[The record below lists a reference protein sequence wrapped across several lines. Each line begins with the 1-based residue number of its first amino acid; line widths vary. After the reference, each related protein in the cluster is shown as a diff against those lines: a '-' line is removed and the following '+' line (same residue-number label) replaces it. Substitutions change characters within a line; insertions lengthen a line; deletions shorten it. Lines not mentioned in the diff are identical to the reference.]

1 MSFNPFSLA
10 GRRVLVT
17 GASSG
22 IGRQIAISSANMG
35 ATVIVTGRDVQ
46 RLEETRA
53 QLIGVDHHVIAADL
67 LQADDI
73 SRLAAEVGEIHGLVH
88 SAGIA
93 KLVPFHMISPKHFDE
108 VIGVNLRAPLLLTR
122 ALLAKKAVQPGGS
135 IVFVGAVASEVG
147 PVATAVYSASKA
159 ALLGAARSLALEV
172 AKHKIRANV
181 VAPGYVRTPLIDDLG
196 RTGAS
201 IDELLDITPLGLG
214 EPEDVANAVVFL
226 LSEASRWM
234 TRALLIADGGLTTR
248 LSV

>member
-1 MSFNPFSLA
+1 MSFNPFSLV
-10 GRRVLVT
+10 GRRILVT

-22 IGRQIAISSANMG
+22 IGRQVAISSANMG
-35 ATVIVTGRDVQ
+35 ATVVLTGRDAL

-53 QLIGVDHHVIAADL
+53 QLLGVGHQAIAADL